1 MPWSMPPSGY
11 GSSNRTPTCPSN
23 ASMSPNCAVGQRVVA
38 LAGVSRLPRG
48 DPPFQQGAAGV
59 HVALRSC
66 TRRRGGQEIRKTKT
80 GYLSDATQ
88 PARIG
93 QIEDAERTAE
103 YRDVLQQEA
112 DLIAGHGVQRYIGLI
127 AISARPRTRWTS
139 RSPRSNTL
147 QSKPR
152 VRSAAW

>member
-1 MPWSMPPSGY
+1 MYPGF
-11 GSSNRTPTCPSN
+11 
-23 ASMSPNCAVGQRVVA
+23 
-38 LAGVSRLPRG
+38 LA
-48 DPPFQQGAAGV
+48 AI
-59 HVALRSC
+59 LRSSKVRQAFTLPC
-66 TRRRGGQEIRKTKT
+66 DPVRVDVTAREIRKTKT

-127 AISARPRTRWTS
+127 AISARPRTRWTP